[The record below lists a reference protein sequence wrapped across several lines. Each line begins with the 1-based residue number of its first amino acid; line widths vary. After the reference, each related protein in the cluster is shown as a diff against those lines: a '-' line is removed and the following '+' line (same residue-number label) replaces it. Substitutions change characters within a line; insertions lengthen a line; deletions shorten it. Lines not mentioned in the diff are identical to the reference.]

1 MIPWRA
7 ICAPDRVESH
17 LMKLLL
23 KTALFTVVMP
33 GTFAILVPL
42 LLAADRTTAGGATLW
57 LAFFLFALGIVLY
70 LRSAWDFVVIGK
82 GTPAPID
89 APKRLVTEG
98 FYKYTRNPMY
108 VATMA
113 VISGWAILFGAAILV
128 AYGVVVF
135 IVFSLF
141 VKLYE
146 EPRLTRE
153 WGNEYTAYR
162 AQVGRWLPRCACRRV
177 A

>member
-17 LMKLLL
+17 PMKLFL

-33 GTFAILVPL
+33 GTFAVLVPVF
-42 LLAADRTTAGGATLW
+42 LAADRPTSGGAMLGFA
-57 LAFFLFALGIVLY
+57 LILFALGIVLY
-70 LRSAWDFVVIGK
+70 LRSAWDFAVFGK

-108 VATMA
+108 VATLA
-113 VISGWAILFGAAILV
+113 VIFGWAILFGAAILV

-135 IVFSLF
+135 IFFSLF

-146 EPRLTRE
+146 EPRLTRD